1 MKTIATEHLAFL
13 TPKTFQKY
21 HKTVDTTIRTLEG
34 KALPLITPK
43 ISKEYAKGNF
53 SHAAFKTLINHH
65 PTYLGEIIC

>member
-1 MKTIATEHLAFL
+1 MKTITIEHLAFL
-13 TPKTFQKY
+13 TPKTFRKY
-21 HKTVDTTIRTLEG
+21 HKTIDTTIHTLEE

-65 PTYLGEIIC
+65 PT

>member
-1 MKTIATEHLAFL
+1 MKTIITEHFAPL
-13 TPKTFQKY
+13 TPKTFQKH
-21 HKTVDTTIRTLEG
+21 HKTIATTIHTLEG
-34 KALPLITPK
+34 KVLPLITTK